1 MRQRNLPVKVLGK
14 GLEVHI
20 GSVDVVVNVVEGVV
34 GNVTVRDHHRLQA
47 IFPRLSAD
55 VDDVFA
61 PDGRLVIREG
71 EGIATVFQ
79 RQERHIFRRNMLR
92 MHLIGPRFRN
102 VPVLTEEA
110 AHVTACRAHAENTRA
125 GQEMIQRLFLDGIHL
140 QSRWRTISQT
150 IKLSVLID
158 AYEAESS
165 LTGSDV
171 AMPRTEVTVDFP
183 RWF

>member
-20 GSVDVVVNVVEGVV
+20 GSVDVIVNVVEGIV
-34 GNVTVRDHHRLQA
+34 GDVTVRDHHRLQA
-47 IFPRLSAD
+47 IFPGLSAD

-92 MHLIGPRFRN
+92 M
-102 VPVLTEEA
+102 
-110 AHVTACRAHAENTRA
+110 
-125 GQEMIQRLFLDGIHL
+125 
-140 QSRWRTISQT
+140 SQ
-150 IKLSVLID
+150 
-158 AYEAESS
+158 
-165 LTGSDV
+165 
-171 AMPRTEVTVDFP
+171 F
-183 RWF
+183 